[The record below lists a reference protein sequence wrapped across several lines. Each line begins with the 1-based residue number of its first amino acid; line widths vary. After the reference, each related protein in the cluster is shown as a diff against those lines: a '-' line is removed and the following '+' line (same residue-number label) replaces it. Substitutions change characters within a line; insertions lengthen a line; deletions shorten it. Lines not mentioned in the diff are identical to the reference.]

1 LTERRTDRGEVSV
14 ETVLVVPAIMFVVLL
29 VVQAA
34 VVMHAAN
41 IAHHVAAQ
49 GAMSA
54 ARHGSSPEEAL
65 VAISTAATAVGA
77 RLAAPPFITG
87 TADDV
92 TVRVW
97 VALPRAVPMFAEQ
110 ISREVSVPRERYIV
124 YNDR

>member
-1 LTERRTDRGEVSV
+1 
-14 ETVLVVPAIMFVVLL
+14 
-29 VVQAA
+29 
-34 VVMHAAN
+34 
-41 IAHHVAAQ
+41 
-49 GAMSA
+49 
-54 ARHGSSPEEAL
+54 L

-77 RLAAPPFITG
+77 RLAAPPFITS

-110 ISREVSVPRERYIV
+110 ISREVSVPRERYIA